1 MALSTNGSI
10 SMGDINQKIGRAR
23 TAFISLYA
31 AENGSYATINQSS
44 PDKPSS
50 TNPATISEW
59 RGYNHTATAPS
70 IVLNSY
76 SNGYL
81 YFTVSGTGYSPSA
94 LTVKKSI
101 TSATGPWSNE
111 TAGPNSPR
119 TVAVPTVTTWYM
131 IEDASNPSIY
141 SNVLYKYVS
150 IVDNTPPSVPGWIDC
165 YYGPESPQSSIYIEW
180 EMSSDN
186 VAVTGYQLQRKTL
199 SGTVYT
205 TIYTGPNNYYI
216 DSGNPNTTYNYKA
229 RAFDAAGNYSNYTS
243 ITSWKTDPIKCFVEG
258 TLISL
263 SNGTQKPIEKLQ
275 IDELLLSD
283 KINTLNDTNDVKELY
298 KWSSSHLL
306 ENRVTAPITHIE
318 QKTAYE
324 TIIINNGLLEAT
336 PLHSQLIQRDGIW
349 KFIPIGEVIVGD
361 NLYGIDKKIIPI
373 TSVAINREKRNIYPM
388 SLSPSHTYFANGILT
403 HNIKPHDPV

>member
-10 SMGDINQKIGRAR
+10 SMGDINQEIGRAR
-23 TAFISLYA
+23 TASISLDA

-44 PDKPSS
+44 PNKPSS

-101 TSATGPWSNE
+101 TSATGPWTNE

-141 SNVLYKYVS
+141 SNVYQHISAL
-150 IVDNTPPSVPGWIDC
+150 DTTPPSIPDSLACDQGSGVRSMYVSWNP
-165 YYGPESPQSSIYIEW
+165 ST
-180 EMSSDN
+180 DN
-186 VAVTGYQLQRKTL
+186 KGVTGYELQRRTGAGVWSTKY
-199 SGTVYT
+199 V
-205 TIYTGPNNYYI
+205 GPNIFYQDEGSY
-216 DSGNPNTTYNYKA
+216 STTYSFQV
-229 RAFDAAGNYSNYTS
+229 RAFDAAGNYSAYSAIAT
-243 ITSWKTDPIKCFVEG
+243 WKTGATSCFVEG

-263 SNGTQKPIEKLQ
+263 PDGTQRAIETLQ
-275 IDELLLSD
+275 VDNLVLSAE
-283 KINTLNDTNDVKELY
+283 IRTLTDTNNVKELY
-298 KWSSSHLL
+298 KWYSSHLS
-306 ENRVTAPITHIE
+306 ENRVTAPITYIE
-318 QKTAYE
+318 QKIAYE

-336 PLHSQLIQRDGIW
+336 PLHSQLIQRDEVW

-361 NLYGIDKKIIPI
+361 NLYGIDKKIIPV
-373 TSVAINREKRNIYPM
+373 TSIAINREKRSIYPM
-388 SLSPSHTYFANGILT
+388 SLSPSHIYFANGILT
-403 HNIKPHDPV
+403 HNIKPKDPV